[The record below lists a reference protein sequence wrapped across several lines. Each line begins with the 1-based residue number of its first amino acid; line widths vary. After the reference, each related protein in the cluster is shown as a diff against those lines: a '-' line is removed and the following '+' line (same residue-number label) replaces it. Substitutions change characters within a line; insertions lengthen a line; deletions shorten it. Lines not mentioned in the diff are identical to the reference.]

1 MLKGKDK
8 NYLKG
13 KVMQIIGVQEGQ
25 SLQGFLQDKK
35 DMMIIFD
42 DINKIPTSIKRE
54 SREVFQLL
62 IKSQV
67 KLVVTSR
74 KAKIPIKNMFP

>member
-42 DINKIPTSIKRE
+42 DIDKIPTSIKRE

-62 IKSQV
+62 IKW
-67 KLVVTSR
+67 
-74 KAKIPIKNMFP
+74 